1 MTIIRFLSS
10 PACRQAGPLMTI
22 ITFQEMQDILYEA
35 GGLAEVVD

>member
-1 MTIIRFLSS
+1 
-10 PACRQAGPLMTI
+10 MTI